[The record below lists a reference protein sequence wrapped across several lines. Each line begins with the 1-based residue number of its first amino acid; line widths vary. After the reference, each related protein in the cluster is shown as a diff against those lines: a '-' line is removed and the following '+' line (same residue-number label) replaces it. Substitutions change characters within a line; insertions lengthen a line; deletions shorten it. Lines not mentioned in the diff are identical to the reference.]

1 MPHRFRRIA
10 LIVLLIAFAAL
21 AASGVLDRG
30 LGWCGLDRL
39 ARANDGYLDR
49 AFDRA
54 LAGFLLLSGIK
65 SGLAIVE
72 GSSVGVGVQ
81 VELGDA
87 VQPAYDYVDTAWK
100 AAMAGASIIALMKL
114 VLQGLTLIDHW
125 VLFAALVLWLAYFP
139 ALWWF
144 PRGAALQKIL
154 GRAGRFTVTLCAMLY
169 LLLPLT
175 IAGAALLSQRI
186 TAPLVESSHDQL
198 KTLGQALA
206 PERIQEKFFPQ
217 ESETSSSLFDLKEKI
232 AQMGQGVKALMAYLK
247 LESERM
253 AALTIR
259 LMAAYLF
266 DCILFPLVFGL
277 ILMTMIKSGVQTVFA
292 LDRGGSI

>member
-1 MPHRFRRIA
+1 MPHRIRRIA
-10 LIVLLIAFAAL
+10 LILVLIGAAAL
-21 AASGVLDRG
+21 AATGALDRG

-114 VLQGLTLIDHW
+114 ALQGLTLIDHW
-125 VLFAALVLWLAYFP
+125 ALFAALVLWLAYFP

-144 PRGAALQKIL
+144 PRGAALQKIF
-154 GRAGRFTVTLCAMLY
+154 GRAGRFTVTLCVMLY

-198 KTLGQALA
+198 ETLGQALT
-206 PERIQEKFFPQ
+206 PEHIQEKFFPQ

-277 ILMTMIKSGVQTVFA
+277 ILMTIIKSGVQTIFA